1 MEPSFRF
8 SFAGVPL
15 LFGLSAKSRTFVPMD
30 TELFIARR
38 LHFDESGG
46 HRMSRPAMR
55 IATAGIAVGLAV
67 MLVAVAV
74 VVGFKREVS
83 GQIVGFGSHI
93 QVASYDNGG
102 YESAPIAPSD
112 SLVQAIAAIP
122 HVKRVQRVA
131 TKPGIVKTD
140 SDFEGI
146 VLKGVDG
153 GFDWTFFK
161 NHLVAG
167 DTLAVG
173 DSAATNDAL
182 VSRHTADLLRLSV
195 GDRFTAYFV
204 GNPVRARRFTVRG
217 IYETAFAD
225 FDRLFVLA
233 DLRHVQKLNGW
244 NGGQISQLELLIDD
258 FGRLDETERE
268 VFFATAGATQP
279 EGTLMQTRSIKKIVP
294 RMFEWLDMLDVNAW
308 VILALMLAVAGFNMI
323 SGLLII
329 ILERTSTIGL
339 LKALGARNRSIR
351 KIFICQAAFLIGKG
365 MFWGNVA
372 GCAIVLAERFTHAIP
387 LDAAMYYVN
396 YVPVSLGVGHWL
408 LINAGTFALTLLML
422 VAPSHI
428 ITSIRPSQSIKF
440 D

>member
-1 MEPSFRF
+1 
-8 SFAGVPL
+8 
-15 LFGLSAKSRTFVPMD
+15 
-30 TELFIARR
+30 
-38 LHFDESGG
+38 
-46 HRMSRPAMR
+46 MSRPAMR
-55 IATAGIAVGLAV
+55 VATAGIAVGLTV

-83 GQIVGFGSHI
+83 NQIVGFGSHI
-93 QVASYDNGG
+93 QVAAYENGYG
-102 YESAPIAPSD
+102 YETMPIVPSD
-112 SLVQAIAAIP
+112 SLVQTLKTLP
-122 HVKRVQRVA
+122 HIKCVQRIT

-140 SDFEGI
+140 TDFEGI
-146 VLKGVDG
+146 VLKGVDA

-161 NHLVAG
+161 THIVAG
-167 DTLAVG
+167 NIPVVG
-173 DSAATNDAL
+173 GDVAANDAL
-182 VSRHTADLLRLSV
+182 ISRHTANLLHLAV

-204 GNPVRARRFTVRG
+204 GESVRARRFTVCG

-225 FDRLFVLA
+225 FDKLFVLT
-233 DLRHVQKLNGW
+233 DMRHVQKLNGW